1 MHALITLRTRFG
13 GALIAF
19 LWVNCVL
26 LGVLP
31 VAFGTGAPVMTPL
44 LSGALI
50 CGLVTAQWWRDRTG
64 PTTRMVTS
72 MALAAMVGLMVYVF
86 DGHAYQ
92 IDMHMYFFAALA
104 LIAGWCDARALIA
117 YSGLV
122 AVHHLGLN
130 FLLPAAVF
138 PTSQPDL
145 LRVTVHAVIL
155 VLQTALLTWLV
166 YTLECAFAEA
176 DDALSAARAAEAE
189 ARELSERQDRI
200 KAEELRR
207 IRERDTLASTLIERV
222 QDLTQGFNATSRDMA
237 QAAANLSESVKRT
250 TEVAGSVTDA
260 ALSASDNVQT
270 AAAGAEELSQ
280 SIRQINAQVSRSAAV
295 AASAAEEAATTNKNI
310 SVLSGAASRI
320 GDVIELIRAIASQTN
335 LLALNAT
342 IEAARAGEAGK
353 GFAVVATEVKSLATQ
368 TAKATDEI
376 AEKVNEIQS
385 ATHITVESI
394 GRIVSTIEVIRA
406 TTVSIAESVD
416 QQGAA
421 TQDIA
426 ANTARAASGTTEVS
440 AQMSVV
446 SAGAQETG
454 VASEQLRGLSGAL
467 AHQAASLEAEV
478 ANFIN
483 RLKAA

>member
-1 MHALITLRTRFG
+1 MHALLTLRARFG
-13 GALIAF
+13 GALIAW
-19 LWVNCVL
+19 LWINSLV

-31 VAFGTGAPVMTPL
+31 GAFGTGVPVVMPL

-64 PTTRMVTS
+64 PTTRILTS
-72 MALAAMVGLMVYVF
+72 MALAAMAGLMVYVF
-86 DGHAYQ
+86 DGHPYQ

-117 YSGLV
+117 YSALV

-145 LRVTVHAVIL
+145 LRVVVHAIIL

-166 YTLECAFAEA
+166 YTLERSFAEA
-176 DDALSAARAAEAE
+176 DEALSAAHAAEAE
-189 ARELSERQDRI
+189 ARELSEHQDRI

-207 IRERDTLASTLIERV
+207 IRERDTLASALIERV
-222 QDLTQGFNATSRDMA
+222 QGLTQGFNATSRDMA
-237 QAAANLSESVKRT
+237 QAATSLSQSVKRT

-270 AAAGAEELSQ
+270 VAAGAEELSQ
-280 SIRQINAQVSRSAAV
+280 SIRHINAQVSHSASIAI
-295 AASAAEEAATTNKNI
+295 SAAEEANATNDNI
-310 SVLSGAASRI
+310 SVLSGAAARI

-376 AEKVNEIQS
+376 AEKVSEIQS
-385 ATHITVESI
+385 ATHVTVDSI
-394 GRIVSTIEVIRA
+394 GRIVSTIEMIR
-406 TTVSIAESVD
+406 TSTQSIAEAIE

-440 AQMSVV
+440 AQMTTV
-446 SAGAQETG
+446 STGAQETG

-467 AHQAASLEAEV
+467 AEQAASLEAEV
-478 ANFIN
+478 AQFIT
-483 RLKAA
+483 RLKAS